1 MLHQLG
7 QLLQNNSFIVT
18 INSLPVTA
26 AALEI
31 IHYFSMFL
39 IVGPT
44 AMVDLR
50 VLGAADRH
58 HPVAEL
64 AERFFPWVWVALLF
78 NALSGFLMFA
88 GNAAAYIPES
98 TFHAKMLVVLLAVV
112 FTLAV
117 QWSVPKWDRLPA
129 MPLAAKTVALVSLLL
144 WIGAILSGVEV
155 PALSGIG

>member
-1 MLHQLG
+1 MFLHLG
-7 QLLQNNSFIVT
+7 RLLQNNSFIVT
-18 INSLPVTA
+18 INEVPVTA

-39 IVGPT
+39 VVGPT

-58 HPVAEL
+58 HPAAEL
-64 AERFFPWVWVALLF
+64 AERFFPWVWVALAF
-78 NALSGFLMFA
+78 NTLSGFLMFA
-88 GNAAAYIPES
+88 GNAVAYIPES
-98 TFHAKMLVVLLAVV
+98 TFHAKMLVTLLAII

-117 QWSVPKWDRLPA
+117 QRGVPKWDRSPSMPA
-129 MPLAAKTVALVSLLL
+129 TAKIVAIISVLL
-144 WIGAILSGVEV
+144 WIGAILAGVEV

>member
-1 MLHQLG
+1 MLLHLG
-7 QLLQNNSFIVT
+7 QLLQRNSFIVT
-18 INSLPVTA
+18 INGLPVTA

-31 IHYFSMFL
+31 VHYFSMFL
-39 IVGPT
+39 VVGPT

-64 AERFFPWVWVALLF
+64 AERFFPWVWVALAF
-78 NALSGFLMFA
+78 NVLSGFFMFA
-88 GNAAAYIPES
+88 GNAVAYIPES
-98 TFHAKMLVVLLAVV
+98 TFHAKMLVTLLAVA

-117 QWSVPKWDRLPA
+117 QSSVPKWDRLPA
-129 MPLAAKTVALVSLLL
+129 MPAAAKAVAIVSLLL
-144 WIGAILSGVEV
+144 WIGAILAGVEV